1 MKKLLATM
9 AACIALTGCV
19 TTQEN
24 QLAKNHA
31 TRLDLELSSL
41 HTKLERGEISQ
52 TKFYELAYQRSLENN
67 KAPYVNRYRLY
78 LAEMVPVARQFDAGQ
93 ISRAQFEDETRKQKA
108 AMISDMER
116 EKQSLAAQRDAQQA
130 AAMRNLAI
138 SQQLMNMNRPQPP
151 AFAPQINCRS
161 TAHGGTVYTNC
172 N

>member
-19 TTQEN
+19 TMQEN
-24 QLAKNHA
+24 QLAREHEQ
-31 TRLDLELSSL
+31 RLDMELARLSKQKD
-41 HTKLERGEISQ
+41 TGEITQ
-52 TKFYELAYQRSLENN
+52 TKFFESAYQKTLENN

-93 ISRAQFEDETRKQKA
+93 ISKAQFEDEMRKQKA

-116 EKQSLAAQRDAQQA
+116 EKQNLAAQRDAQQA

-138 SQQLMNMNRPQPP
+138 SQQLMNMNRPQ
-151 AFAPQINCRS
+151 IKCRS
-161 TAHGGTVYTNC
+161 STFGGVTTTNC